1 MKTDLA
7 ELPLRIEEW
16 LERQRAALPAPA
28 ARLVDGIALKLE
40 ALTPQLQT
48 LEPREPAAAEI
59 RKLIGEELPE
69 LVNGYRRVPQS
80 LRRDGRNGM
89 NPDNQLID
97 GLHVVDAELARMTD
111 QLASGE
117 LHKLATQGRY
127 LELKIGRAHV

>member
-89 NPDNQLID
+89 TPDNQLID

-127 LELKIGRAHV
+127 LELKYKGGE

>member
-89 NPDNQLID
+89 NPDKQLIED
-97 GLHVVDAELARMTD
+97 RKSKRMN
-111 QLASGE
+111 SS
-117 LHKLATQGRY
+117 H
-127 LELKIGRAHV
+127 